1 MTSPRTNDRITPLND
16 GAQGL
21 NFQRQLDREVG
32 NNQEMRTVARQQL
45 GRVMDRMQG
54 VTRENEVTQQNG
66 ALRND
71 AARQARQ
78 VNVGGA
84 RA

>member
-1 MTSPRTNDRITPLND
+1 
-16 GAQGL
+16 
-21 NFQRQLDREVG
+21 
-32 NNQEMRTVARQQL
+32 MRTVAREQL
-45 GRVMDRMQG
+45 ERVMDRMQG
-54 VTRENEVTQQNG
+54 VTRENEVTRQNG